1 MADLTR
7 KVCMVLLM
15 VCHVILCLSNS
26 AGTNVYLPHSK
37 VLLIK
42 RTNVRIICFFDFCI
56 TILLYDLL
64 LYYHINHLHNN
75 A

>member
-1 MADLTR
+1 MFLHNPR
-7 KVCMVLLM
+7 VLS
-15 VCHVILCLSNS
+15 VSAQSS

-42 RTNVRIICFFDFCI
+42 RMNVRIICFFDFCI

>member
-1 MADLTR
+1 MT
-7 KVCMVLLM
+7 
-15 VCHVILCLSNS
+15 IIQGS